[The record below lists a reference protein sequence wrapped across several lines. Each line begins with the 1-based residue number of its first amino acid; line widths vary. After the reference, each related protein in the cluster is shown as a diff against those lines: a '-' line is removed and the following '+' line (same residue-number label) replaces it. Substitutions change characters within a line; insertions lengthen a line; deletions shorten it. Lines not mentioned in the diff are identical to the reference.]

1 MVIVRP
7 RAVVMV
13 NSPSLGESPGPG
25 WWSWGV
31 GVMCQP
37 VRWMMPWCRRHNR
50 TRLVV
55 AVVPP
60 WAHSMTWWASHQPGG
75 ASHPG
80 NTHPPS
86 RTSRARRISRDG

>member
-1 MVIVRP
+1 MSGVVWGVCPLGWGPARQAGSAGRRGGRGRWWVVMVRP

-50 TRLVV
+50 TRLV
-55 AVVPP
+55 
-60 WAHSMTWWASHQPGG
+60 
-75 ASHPG
+75 
-80 NTHPPS
+80 TH
-86 RTSRARRISRDG
+86 R